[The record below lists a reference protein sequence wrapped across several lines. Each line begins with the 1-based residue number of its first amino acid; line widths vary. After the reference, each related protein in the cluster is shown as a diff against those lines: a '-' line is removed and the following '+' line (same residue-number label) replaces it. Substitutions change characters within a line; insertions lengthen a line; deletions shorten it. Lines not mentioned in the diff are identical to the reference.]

1 MVGRG
6 APRRPGACSSRS
18 ALGVIGLFVALAAGL
33 VASVV
38 VWVVVERIVDQPVF
52 TRRNVFDVDVPAAG
66 GIVIVLATV
75 IVAAAHA
82 VARAGLLV
90 TDADGARSLDRT
102 LLAVVGFGFLG
113 LVDDLAGPGD
123 ATAGDVRGLLG
134 HLRTVTRGHVST
146 GIVKLVGGL
155 LVAAVAVAPL
165 ARDGVDALARDALLV
180 AAAAN
185 LANLFDRAPG
195 RTLKVGTLAL
205 VPLWATAATPAL
217 LAGPVAVAGAGLG
230 LLVPDLR
237 ERVMLGDSGANAYG
251 AALGVGVVIS
261 TSPTTRLVVLA
272 VLVALT
278 LTSERVSFSRVIAR
292 TAPLRFL
299 DRMGG
304 R

>member
-1 MVGRG
+1 M
-6 APRRPGACSSRS
+6 
-18 ALGVIGLFVALAAGL
+18 LDVIGLLVALAAGL
-33 VASVV
+33 VAAVV
-38 VWVVVERIVDQPVF
+38 VWLGVERIVDQPVF
-52 TRRNVFDVDVPAAG
+52 ARRNVRGVDVPMAG
-66 GIVIVLATV
+66 GVVLVLATV

-82 VARAGLLV
+82 TARAGLLV

-123 ATAGDVRGLLG
+123 PTRGDARGLLG
-134 HLRTVTRGHVST
+134 HLRAATRGHIST
-146 GIVKLVGGL
+146 GVIKLVGGL

-165 ARDGVDALARDALLV
+165 ARDGVDALARDAVLV

-230 LLVPDLR
+230 LLVSDLR
-237 ERVMLGDSGANAYG
+237 ERLMLGDSGANAYG
-251 AALGVGVVIS
+251 AALGVGVVI
-261 TSPTTRLVVLA
+261 TASPTTRLVVLV

-278 LTSERVSFSRVIAR
+278 LASEWVSFSRVIAR
-292 TAPLRFL
+292 TPPLRFL
-299 DRMGG
+299 DRLGG